1 MLAVT
6 KKAPPKKGG
15 KKRPAKKKKVVK
27 PAESPKKP
35 EKQYTEEDLKRA
47 IALVK
52 SGESA
57 WKISRQYGIRY
68 NILAAATKT
77 SMYGSMYTEVKKDV
91 ASREK
96 NRPKE
101 ESSNEKKVGDTGRDE
116 N

>member
-1 MLAVT
+1 MLAAA
-6 KKAPPKKGG
+6 KKPAPKKGG

-27 PAESPKKP
+27 PAEPKKP

-52 SGESA
+52 MGESA

-77 SMYGSMYTEVKKDV
+77 SMYGSMYNKVKNE
-91 ASREK
+91 S
-96 NRPKE
+96 KE
-101 ESSNEKKVGDTGRDE
+101 EKKEGSNEKTKVGDSGKDE
-116 N
+116 ELK